1 MSLNLPYMKFF
12 MLMAF
17 ALLGKFTCMA
27 QADSIVIAAPL
38 KTADAAVKEKAA
50 VLLYPNPTKNKAEL
64 QLTGFEPGL
73 VQLQIISMAGR
84 VERSEERLLTNGKET
99 VVIMFALPAGVHY
112 VILKQKNKMVKA
124 KMLVQ

>member
-1 MSLNLPYMKFF
+1 MKFF

-17 ALLGKFTCMA
+17 SLLGNFASMA
-27 QADSIVIAAPL
+27 QTDSAV
-38 KTADAAVKEKAA
+38 AAVPNKPAGAFIKEKAT

-64 QLTGFEPGL
+64 QLTGFESGL
-73 VQLQIISMAGR
+73 IHLQIVSMAGR
-84 VERSEERLLTNGKET
+84 VERNEERLLTNGKET

-112 VILKQKNKMVKA
+112 VILKQKNKMVRV

>member
-1 MSLNLPYMKFF
+1 MKFF
-12 MLMAF
+12 VLMAL
-17 ALLGKFTCMA
+17 ALLGNFVCAA
-27 QADSIVIAAPL
+27 QADSAAAANAPV
-38 KTADAAVKEKAA
+38 KTADPAVKEKAV

-64 QLTGFEPGL
+64 QLNGFEPGL
-73 VQLQIISMAGR
+73 IQLQIISMAGR

-112 VILKQKNKMVKA
+112 VIVKQKGNMVKA

>member
-1 MSLNLPYMKFF
+1 MKIFV
-12 MLMAF
+12 LLAF
-17 ALLGKFTCMA
+17 SLLGKIVCMA
-27 QADSIVIAAPL
+27 QSDSAAAATSPV

-64 QLTGFEPGL
+64 QLNGFEPGL
-73 VQLQIISMAGR
+73 VQLQIINMAGR

-112 VILKQKNKMVKA
+112 VILKQKGKMIKT

>member
-1 MSLNLPYMKFF
+1 MKFF

-17 ALLGKFTCMA
+17 ALLGNFAGLA
-27 QADSIVIAAPL
+27 QTDSAATAVPN
-38 KTADAAVKEKAA
+38 KAADALLKEKAT

-64 QLTGFEPGL
+64 QLNGFEPGL

-112 VILKQKNKMVKA
+112 VIIKQKGKIVKT